1 MVQVTVEFE
10 TIEQAAQFLAHN
22 EVQQMITIHSDAPAP
37 KRGRPLKQNAVAAVQ
52 AETPAPQ
59 TASAVAATAPIGA
72 APVVATPAPVAAAP
86 KAANQPVQGIP
97 TSHDVVRTAL
107 REVFNTKGA
116 TVATAI
122 LSQFKA
128 ARVSDVKPEQFAD
141 FIKACQA

>member
-1 MVQVTVEFE
+1 MVRVTVEFE

-37 KRGRPLKQNAVAAVQ
+37 KRGRPPKQNAVAAVQ

-59 TASAVAATAPIGA
+59 TASAVAATAPQTTT
-72 APVVATPAPVAAAP
+72 PVTAVP
-86 KAANQPVQGIP
+86 KVPNQPVQAVQ
-97 TSHDVVRTAL
+97 TSTHDSVRAAL

-122 LSQFKA
+122 LQQFKA
-128 ARVSDVKPEQFAD
+128 ARISDVKPEQFAD